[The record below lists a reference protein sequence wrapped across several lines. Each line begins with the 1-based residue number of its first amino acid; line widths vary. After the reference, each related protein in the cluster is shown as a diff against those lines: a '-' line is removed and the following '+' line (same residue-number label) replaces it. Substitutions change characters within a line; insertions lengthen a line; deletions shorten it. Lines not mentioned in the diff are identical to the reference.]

1 MFTYIMIQSKLPKRW
16 HLSWNLKEM
25 KETTMVWGGEAREG
39 KYKTYEAQ
47 NEEQSR
53 DSSRRNTE

>member
-1 MFTYIMIQSKLPKRW
+1 M
-16 HLSWNLKEM
+16 SWNLKEM